1 MGIDFHKERY
11 MRQAR
16 WAIAGLLLAVGTA
29 YAAEAGGIH
38 GTGKYGT
45 AGCGLGSLAFGDQ
58 KGAIQILA
66 ATTNGLFGTQT
77 FGITS
82 GTSNC
87 GESAVGTAGTKTF
100 IEGNREALAKDAA
113 RGSGETIDTLTVLA
127 GCKDAKAVGTTLQR
141 RFVDL
146 FPGETVS
153 AEKVS
158 EAVMGAL
165 RAETSLACGAIG

>member
-1 MGIDFHKERY
+1 

-16 WAIAGLLLAVGTA
+16 WVIAVAVLAAGTA
-29 YAAEAGGIH
+29 YAADTGGIH
-38 GTGKYGT
+38 GTGKYGS

-66 ATTNGLFGTQT
+66 ATTNGFFGTQT

-87 GESAVGTAGTKTF
+87 GESAVGSAGTKTF

-127 GCKDAKAVGTTLQR
+127 GCKDKKAVGVALQK
-141 RFVDL
+141 RFVEL
-146 FPGETVS
+146 FPSENVP

-158 EAVMGAL
+158 ENVMGAL
-165 RAETSLACGAIG
+165 RSEPALACGAIG

>member
-1 MGIDFHKERY
+1 

-16 WAIAGLLLAVGTA
+16 WVVAILVLATGAA
-29 YAAEAGGIH
+29 YAAESGGIH
-38 GTGKYGT
+38 GTGRYGT

-127 GCKDAKAVGTTLQR
+127 GCKDSKAVGAALQKH
-141 RFVDL
+141 FVEL
-146 FPGETVS
+146 FPGEK
-153 AEKVS
+153 APPEKVS

-165 RAETSLACGAIG
+165 RADSSLACGAIG

>member
-1 MGIDFHKERY
+1 

-16 WAIAGLLLAVGTA
+16 WVIATLILATGTA
-29 YAAEAGGIH
+29 YAAESGGIH

-45 AGCGLGSLAFGDQ
+45 AGCGLGSMAFGDQ

-66 ATTNGLFGTQT
+66 ATTNGFFGTQT
-77 FGITS
+77 FGISS

-87 GESAVGTAGTKTF
+87 AEAAPGTSGTKTF

-127 GCKDAKAVGTTLQR
+127 GCKDAKAVGAALQK
-141 RFVDL
+141 RFVEL
-146 FPGETVS
+146 FPGESVP

-158 EAVMGAL
+158 EAVVGAL
-165 RAETSLACGAIG
+165 RAESSLACGAIG

>member
-1 MGIDFHKERY
+1 

-16 WAIAGLLLAVGTA
+16 WVIAILVLATGTA
-29 YAAEAGGIH
+29 YAAESGGIH
-38 GTGKYGT
+38 GTGRYGT

-58 KGAIQILA
+58 KGAVQILA
-66 ATTNGLFGTQT
+66 ATTNGTFGTQT

-87 GESAVGTAGTKTF
+87 GESAVGMAGTKTF

-127 GCKDAKAVGTTLQR
+127 GCKDSKAVGAVLQK
-141 RFVDL
+141 RFTAL
-146 FPGETVS
+146 FPGEGV
-153 AEKVS
+153 AVEKVS
-158 EAVMGAL
+158 EAVIGTL
-165 RAETSLACGAIG
+165 RTESSLACGAIG

>member
-1 MGIDFHKERY
+1 

-16 WAIAGLLLAVGTA
+16 WVIAIVVLAAGTA

-38 GTGKYGT
+38 GSGRYGT
-45 AGCGLGSLAFGDQ
+45 AGCGLGSMAFGDQ

-113 RGSGETIDTLTVLA
+113 RGSGETINTLSVLA
-127 GCKDAKAVGTTLQR
+127 GCKDSKLVGAALQK
-141 RFVDL
+141 RFVEL
-146 FPGETVS
+146 FPNQSV
-153 AEKVS
+153 APEKVS
-158 EAVMGAL
+158 EAVIGAL
-165 RAETSLACGAIG
+165 RADSSLACGAIG

>member
-1 MGIDFHKERY
+1 

-16 WAIAGLLLAVGTA
+16 WLIAIVVLAAGSA
-29 YAAEAGGIH
+29 YAAEEGGIK
-38 GTGKYGT
+38 GTGRYGT

-58 KGAIQILA
+58 KGMIQVLA
-66 ATTNGLFGTQT
+66 ATTNGTFGTQT

-87 GESAVGTAGTKTF
+87 GEAAVGTAGTKTF
-100 IEGNREALAKDAA
+100 IEGNREVLAKDAA

-127 GCKDAKAVGTTLQR
+127 GCKDAKAVGATLQK
-141 RFVDL
+141 RFTEL
-146 FPGETVS
+146 FPSENVP

-158 EAVMGAL
+158 ESVIGAL
-165 RAETSLACGAIG
+165 RADSSLACGAIG

>member
-1 MGIDFHKERY
+1 

-16 WAIAGLLLAVGTA
+16 WVIAFVVLAAGTA
-29 YAAEAGGIH
+29 YAADSGIK
-38 GTGKYGT
+38 GTGRYGT
-45 AGCGLGSLAFGDQ
+45 AGCGLGSMAFGDQ

-127 GCKDAKAVGTTLQR
+127 GCKDAKAVGSTLQK
-141 RFVDL
+141 RFTEL
-146 FPGETVS
+146 FPQSVP

-158 EAVMGAL
+158 ENVMGAL
-165 RAETSLACGAIG
+165 RSDSSLSCGAIG

>member
-1 MGIDFHKERY
+1 

-16 WAIAGLLLAVGTA
+16 WVIAVAVLAAGTA
-29 YAAEAGGIH
+29 YAAESGGIH
-38 GTGKYGT
+38 GTGRYGS

-87 GESAVGTAGTKTF
+87 GEAAVGSAGTKTF

-127 GCKDAKAVGTTLQR
+127 GCKDKKAVGVALQK
-141 RFVDL
+141 RFVEL
-146 FPGETVS
+146 FPSENVP

-158 EAVMGAL
+158 ENVMGAL
-165 RAETSLACGAIG
+165 RSEPALACGAIG

>member
-1 MGIDFHKERY
+1 MGVNFHKEKC

-16 WAIAGLLLAVGTA
+16 WVIAFVVVLAAGTA
-29 YAAEAGGIH
+29 YAAESGGIH
-38 GTGKYGT
+38 GTGRYGT

-127 GCKDAKAVGTTLQR
+127 GCKDSKAVGATLQK
-141 RFVDL
+141 RFGEL
-146 FPGETVS
+146 FPQAVP

-158 EAVMGAL
+158 ENVMGAL
-165 RAETSLACGAIG
+165 RSEASLSCGAIG